1 MELDVF
7 VRSQKLAIEY
17 QGEQHFRPL
26 EYCGG
31 EKGLQKRKSLDQEKR
46 KACKKNGIILIEIDY
61 DKWDGS
67 RDTVIEKI
75 EQELKSKNRK
85 E

>member
-1 MELDVF
+1 MELDAF
-7 VRSQKLAIEY
+7 VPSLKLAIEY

-26 EYCGG
+26 KYCGG

-75 EQELKSKNRK
+75 EQELKSKKRNK
-85 E
+85 

>member
-7 VRSQKLAIEY
+7 VPSLKLAIEY
-17 QGEQHFRPL
+17 QGEQHFIPIKPW
-26 EYCGG
+26 GG
-31 EKGLQKRKSLDQEKR
+31 EKRLREVQRRDQEK
-46 KACKKNGIILIEIDY
+46 KQACEDNNIILILIDY

-75 EQELKSKNRK
+75 EQELKSRNRK